1 MSWLT
6 GEKKVGTISTR
17 LPADKTWT
25 SDNTTD
31 SINRRWHEAIAI
43 ANVKADDF
51 TINPPQRRYSDVEKI
66 GMRLD
71 IPPGPMMGFDSIHV
85 APMGDSKKVVFLIVN
100 GKPLMIEDDE
110 HLFPSDTL
118 ITQLRLLRR

>member
-1 MSWLT
+1 MSWLNP
-6 GEKKVGTISTR
+6 KPDLKPHV
-17 LPADKTWT
+17 DKTWT

-31 SINRRWHEAIAI
+31 SINRAWQHA

-51 TINPPQRRYSDVEKI
+51 LINPPLRRYSDVEKI

-85 APMGDSKKVVFLIVN
+85 APMADGKKVVFLIVN
-100 GKPLMIEDDE
+100 GKPMMIEDDE

-118 ITQLRLLRR
+118 ITQLRILRR

>member
-1 MSWLT
+1 MSWLNPKT
-6 GEKKVGTISTR
+6 DLKPHV
-17 LPADKTWT
+17 DKTWT

-31 SINRRWHEAIAI
+31 SINRAWKNALPGPTATG
-43 ANVKADDF
+43 DF
-51 TINPPQRRYSDVEKI
+51 AINPPLRRYSDVEKI

-85 APMGDSKKVVFLIVN
+85 APMADGKKVVFLIVN
-100 GKPLMIEDDE
+100 GKPMMIEDDE

-118 ITQLRLLRR
+118 ITQLRILRR

>member
-1 MSWLT
+1 MSWLN
-6 GEKKVGTISTR
+6 
-17 LPADKTWT
+17 PKTDAYKAKFNMLT
-25 SDNTTD
+25 N
-31 SINRRWHEAIAI
+31 SIDRRWQEAAIA

-51 TINPPQRRYSDVEKI
+51 IINPPLRRYSDVEKI

-71 IPPGPMMGFDSIHV
+71 TPPGPMMGFDSIHV